1 MISYAGNKFLPV
13 RFKAKRM
20 KWQGR
25 GHIMRHT
32 RNSINILLKNV
43 KRIILKLAVKK
54 WLVSGGAAV
63 VINNNNNNNNNNLR
77 FQNWH
82 AAMHHSVGFRVVTVT
97 MPTLR
102 RS

>member
-1 MISYAGNKFLPV
+1 
-13 RFKAKRM
+13 
-20 KWQGR
+20 
-25 GHIMRHT
+25 MRQT
-32 RNSINILLKNV
+32 RKSINILLKNV
-43 KRIILKLAVKK
+43 KRIILKLAVMK

-63 VINNNNNNNNNNLR
+63 VINNSNSNNNKNLR

-82 AAMHHSVGFRVVTVT
+82 AAMHHSMGFVALLVT